1 MIGKEVGSYRILEK
15 IGQGGMGV
23 VYRGIHIMLEQVVA
37 IKVLSPQFA
46 QDRHMRSRFIKEA
59 KIQAR
64 FSHPNVVN
72 ILNYLEGDG
81 NIFLVM
87 EYINGETLESCLK
100 REGKLTVERA
110 ASVSMSILDALDFMH
125 SKGVIHRDI
134 KPSNIMFTEGGL
146 VKVTDFGIA
155 KVVGEN
161 GQTRTGMVGSF
172 LYISPEQILGE
183 EASAQSD
190 IYSFGITFYQMVTG
204 RVPFNGDSEYKI
216 MKAHLEEK
224 PAIPWEINSDIS
236 KEVGKVILKA
246 IAKNPKDRYQNIEE
260 LVKGLRTA
268 NKKQKSSLILSQL
281 AIKKQSLKIATF
293 LNLNKKR
300 FLISLGSVII
310 LLTAFLVWQRPN
322 TTMVNGAK
330 SVPELSD
337 TLEPGNPSRR
347 SQIDLGFNITIPKD
361 VTAEYV
367 LAALEEKRISGIS
380 ADDETKSH
388 PVRKT
393 KRMRTKKARVR
404 TRKVS
409 REEDLKEVL
418 RRAFLLPQP

>member
-23 VYRGIHIMLEQVVA
+23 VYKGIHIMLEQVVA

-46 QDRHMRSRFIKEA
+46 QDQHMRSRFIKEA

-72 ILNYLEGDG
+72 ILNYLESDG
-81 NIFLVM
+81 NLFLVM
-87 EYINGETLESCLK
+87 EYINGETLESYLK

-134 KPSNIMFTEGGL
+134 KPSNVMFTEGGL

-183 EASAQSD
+183 GTSAQSD

-224 PAIPWEINSDIS
+224 PTMPWVINSDIS
-236 KEVGKVILKA
+236 KDVGKIILKA
-246 IAKNPKDRYQNIEE
+246 IAKNPKGRYQNIKE
-260 LVKGLRTA
+260 LVEDLRTA
-268 NKKQKSSLILSQL
+268 SKKQKSWLIPYQI
-281 AIKKQSLKIATF
+281 AIKKQYLNIAACF
-293 LNLNKKR
+293 NLNKKK
-300 FLISLGSVII
+300 FLISLGLVII
-310 LLTAFLVWQRPN
+310 LLTTFLVWQRQSD
-322 TTMVNGAK
+322 TMVNGVKAV
-330 SVPELSD
+330 SELSD
-337 TLEPGNPSRR
+337 TLESDNSSTRF
-347 SQIDLGFNITIPKD
+347 QIDLGFNITIPED
-361 VTAEYV
+361 ITVEYV
-367 LAALEEKRISGIS
+367 LAALEEKRISEIS
-380 ADDETKSH
+380 ADDETKPH

-393 KRMRTKKARVR
+393 KRVR

-409 REEDLKEVL
+409 RKEDLKEVL
-418 RRAFLLPQP
+418 RRSFLLPQP